1 MGGEHDAVPL
11 LQRPEPT
18 LERELLRRGLGERVS
33 TEERCR
39 DCGRTPLVGERV
51 YLYSDQRLTCEL
63 CRPLRKQEPVSWQ
76 LVHAS
81 EHGSSVRIRRT

>member
-1 MGGEHDAVPL
+1 MPL
-11 LQRPEPT
+11 LQRPDPT

-33 TEERCR
+33 AEDRCG

-51 YLYSDQRLTCEL
+51 YLYSDHRLTCEL
-63 CRPLRKQEPVSWQ
+63 CRSLRKQEPVSWQ

-81 EHGSSVRIRRT
+81 EHCASVRVRRT